1 MMRCINYNSQ
11 EERNMNLAKIIN
23 PQQAIYLAN
32 KGYDIVFRINGE
44 LCAVTKDTPMQYFVT
59 YETFW
64 RA

>member
-1 MMRCINYNSQ
+1 MK
-11 EERNMNLAKIIN
+11 LAKIIN